1 MSKPKLFLS
10 LLLFSVII
18 TSCDLQGESHEKYTS
33 YVSITET
40 IVPDSALVGQTVPV
54 YAKAVA
60 PNGCWS
66 NIRIFLGK
74 SVIADTIY
82 AISSTGLYES
92 YNGIC
97 AEILI
102 SADTTFEFKPDTSGI
117 FIFASYSALLSPS
130 YDTLVV
136 SDTTDLKKRALK

>member
-1 MSKPKLFLS
+1 MNKIKLILS

-40 IVPDSALVGQTVPV
+40 TLPDSIMIGQTVPI
-54 YAKAVA
+54 YAKAMA

-66 NIRIFLGK
+66 DLTIFLGK
-74 SVIADTIY
+74 SVLADSIY
-82 AISSTGLYES
+82 AISATGLFES

-97 AEILI
+97 TEILI
-102 SADTTFEFKPDTSGI
+102 TADTTFEFKPDTTGT
-117 FIFASYSALLSPS
+117 FIFASYSALLVPA

-136 SDTTDLKKRALK
+136 SDTAVGGTRKNK

>member
-1 MSKPKLFLS
+1 MSKSKLFLS

-18 TSCDLQGESHEKYTS
+18 TSCELQGESHEKYTS

-40 IVPDSALVGQTVPV
+40 TLPDSVVIGQTVPV
-54 YAKAVA
+54 YAKAMA

-66 NIRIFLGK
+66 DLTIFLGK
-74 SVIADTIY
+74 SVLSDTIY
-82 AISSTGLYES
+82 AISATGLFES

-97 AEILI
+97 SEILI
-102 SADTTFEFKPDTSGI
+102 TADTTFEFKPDTVGT
-117 FIFASYSALLSPS
+117 FIFASYSALLVPS

-136 SDTTDLKKRALK
+136 SDTADRKSPVKK

>member
-1 MSKPKLFLS
+1 MSKIKLILS
-10 LLLFSVII
+10 LLVISAFS

-40 IVPDSALVGQTVPV
+40 TLPDSVIIGQTVPV
-54 YAKAVA
+54 YAKAMA

-66 NIRIFLGK
+66 DLTIFLGK
-74 SVIADTIY
+74 SVLSDTIY
-82 AISSTGLYES
+82 AISATGLFES

-97 AEILI
+97 SEILI
-102 SADTTFEFKPDTSGI
+102 TADTTFEFKPDTAGT
-117 FIFASYSALLSPS
+117 FIFASYSALLVPS

-136 SDTTDLKKRALK
+136 SDTAVRGNRINK